1 MIRLITDTFRVCLIT
16 LLYITV
22 ASCSGACT
30 SSGTYKKPI
39 IHNFPVKSFV
49 QLRSDTAWKGCE
61 LDKEY
66 YDKILDRINN
76 QKKLENFM

>member
-1 MIRLITDTFRVCLIT
+1 MGSGSTAISCIRTNRK
-16 LLYITV
+16 YI
-22 ASCSGACT
+22 
-30 SSGTYKKPI
+30 
-39 IHNFPVKSFV
+39 
-49 QLRSDTAWKGCE
+49 GCE